1 MKLLTYLQA
10 LLARFYSKTDAD
22 NAEIVALQRLNYQS
36 TQVLL
41 NTDASGVNTQ
51 VFTAPSDGVFISYI
65 NNGTVYNGI
74 SNLAH
79 FETLI
84 NFSGQSWGGSNSAC
98 WSRVSKGDR
107 IQCHLNTTMETNITV
122 KFVPFMGGVNSLFA
136 FANQCGRDLLCL
148 SFSRCLM
155 NFLSSLTRNR
165 YQKLTQTQ
173 LLFLYHRPQ
182 TICLQRQAQDMFA
195 RTTDMLKMV
204 RRCILDTRRPDSL
217 ARQPWRRL
225 LLMSVVGSVRGLEFV
240 RATLSQCGCKLVIQ
254 LKDKFGLSLTK
265 DLNRLGGVA

>member
-10 LLARFYSKTDAD
+10 LLSCFYSKTDAD

-51 VFTAPSDGVFISYI
+51 FFTAPSDGVFISYI

-122 KFVPFMGGVNSLFA
+122 KFIPFMGG
-136 FANQCGRDLLCL
+136 G
-148 SFSRCLM
+148 
-155 NFLSSLTRNR
+155 
-165 YQKLTQTQ
+165 
-173 LLFLYHRPQ
+173 
-182 TICLQRQAQDMFA
+182 
-195 RTTDMLKMV
+195 
-204 RRCILDTRRPDSL
+204 
-217 ARQPWRRL
+217 
-225 LLMSVVGSVRGLEFV
+225 
-240 RATLSQCGCKLVIQ
+240 
-254 LKDKFGLSLTK
+254 
-265 DLNRLGGVA
+265 